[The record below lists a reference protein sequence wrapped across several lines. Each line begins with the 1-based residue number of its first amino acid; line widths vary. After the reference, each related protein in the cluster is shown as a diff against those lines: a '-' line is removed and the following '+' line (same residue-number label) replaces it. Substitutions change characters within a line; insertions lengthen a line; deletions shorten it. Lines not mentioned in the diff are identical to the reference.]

1 MPSWLSSSRPAK
13 GWHVAFALGCGGLGP
28 GGEGCAHRIC
38 DLVWADSLS
47 SRPGGILRDRRHQGE
62 LEPRE
67 KGAAEVE
74 AGGAAIGGPDAR
86 VWPPT
91 AEPSGATCGHA
102 PPGPS
107 NRRSF
112 DAFKV

>member
-1 MPSWLSSSRPAK
+1 VS
-13 GWHVAFALGCGGLGP
+13 
-28 GGEGCAHRIC
+28 
-38 DLVWADSLS
+38 ADSPSGRL
-47 SRPGGILRDRRHQGE
+47 RGILRDRRHQGE

-86 VWPPT
+86 VWPLT

-102 PPGPS
+102 S
-107 NRRSF
+107 SWAQHRRSF

>member
-1 MPSWLSSSRPAK
+1 MSA
-13 GWHVAFALGCGGLGP
+13 
-28 GGEGCAHRIC
+28 E
-38 DLVWADSLS
+38 SLS
-47 SRPGGILRDRRHQGE
+47 GRLRRLLRDRRHQDE

-67 KGAAEVE
+67 KGAAEVA

-91 AEPSGATCGHA
+91 AEPSAATCGHA
-102 PPGPS
+102 S
-107 NRRSF
+107 SWAQHRRMF